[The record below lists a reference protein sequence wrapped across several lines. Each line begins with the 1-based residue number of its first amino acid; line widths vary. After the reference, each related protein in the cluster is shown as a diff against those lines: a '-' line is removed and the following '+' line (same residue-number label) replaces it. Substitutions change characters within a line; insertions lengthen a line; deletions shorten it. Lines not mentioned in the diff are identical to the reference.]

1 MTALAGKGMADLD
14 FCDFAL
20 LPASGIAE
28 CFHAAGIDG
37 SLAPGIEP
45 GVAAGDTAESMDPA
59 IE

>member
-1 MTALAGKGMADLD
+1 MTALAGNGMVDLE

-20 LPASGIAE
+20 LPASGIVE

-37 SLAPGIEP
+37 SLAPGIES
-45 GVAAGDTAESMDPA
+45 GEAAESIDPA

>member
-20 LPASGIAE
+20 LSGIVE

-37 SLAPGIEP
+37 SLAPGI
-45 GVAAGDTAESMDPA
+45 AAGDTAESIDPA